1 MKRVLASVLLF
12 MMSLLPTAFANDVL
26 VYEDYYNYDT
36 GYYDTRAVL
45 YDTDNDW
52 FYDYYVL
59 GPQEEVEYTY
69 DPIDN
74 EYDWEVQHELFQEEQ

>member
-1 MKRVLASVLLF
+1 MKGVLTSIFLLLSFASA
-12 MMSLLPTAFANDVL
+12 AFANDVL

-52 FYDYYVL
+52 FYDYYVV
-59 GPQEEVEYTY
+59 GPQEEVEYNY
-69 DPIDN
+69 DPVND
-74 EYDWEVQHELFQEEQ
+74 EYEWEVQHDLFQEEK